1 MEGDALLRAVRPG
14 HHALPVQVPRAPLLP
29 DLQALGE
36 GLVVVL
42 MGVVTM
48 VLVLHL
54 MVVVTM
60 VLVLV
65 TVVAT
70 LMLVLLLVLIT
81 KVT

>member
-42 MGVVTM
+42 M
-48 VLVLHL
+48 
-54 MVVVTM
+54 VVVTM